1 MKELLD
7 KLISDEWFGISNEIE
22 IAKGKHE
29 MVTNF
34 KEGFYKIKRAWQKS
48 EL

>member
-1 MKELLD
+1 MKEILD
-7 KLISDEWFGISNEIE
+7 KLISDEWFVISKEIE
-22 IAKGKHE
+22 IAKGKNE
-29 MVTNF
+29 MVTTF